1 MIAESTTMIG
11 ELEQSLGIP
20 TYALFAHWTGEY
32 SVDVDEEAG
41 RYLAQLVVERMRR
54 ERSDEVALIVGARG
68 GYPAFADTLLR
79 TVRQLDIGL
88 QVIVPF
94 RIDGV
99 ASLVAAAADSVTLH
113 PTGAIGAIDGGLC
126 VVPRRP
132 LDAALIE
139 YCPADPLDIPAI
151 EQGEE
156 SVLARLAYDRY
167 IRAQQRAMATEMLSG
182 RDGVDDAAIVRLL
195 EDTLGDGLSVGRQQ
209 LQQLGVD
216 ARVAPEPLAEQ
227 LEELV
232 DWGRDALHLFE
243 SPDERFQVSDELAS
257 EVEFEPA
264 TFVPTAA
271 IIGSDSAW
279 LRELD
284 TGSPDPDAPR
294 LQGRWRRWDP
304 QGDDSGD
311 RGE

>member
-68 GYPAFADTLLR
+68 GHPAFADTLLR

-209 LQQLGVD
+209 LQQLGID